1 MRAERESHLAH
12 PERSLYNYMY
22 NVLCSSA
29 AWRLSGALSAARES
43 AHKAEIE
50 GSLSLALS
58 PHAL

>member
-29 AWRLSGALSAARES
+29 AWRLSSSAERRARERT
-43 AHKAEIE
+43 
-50 GSLSLALS
+50 
-58 PHAL
+58 